1 MYKILGTVEYDYE
14 NMILSIIRKQFTTT
28 CFADGKQ

>member
-1 MYKILGTVEYDYE
+1 MYKILGTVEYDYD
-14 NMILSIIRKQFTTT
+14 NMLPEIIRKHFTTT